1 MTPRSD
7 NSEFM
12 TSTAKR
18 TFSKRERAFAIG
30 LVSGLIIGAIIGS
43 VTGNL
48 GWWIW
53 LGMTIG
59 ICIGGLQAFR
69 LR

>member
-1 MTPRSD
+1 
-7 NSEFM
+7 M
-12 TSTAKR
+12 TSKAKR

-30 LVSGLIIGAIIGS
+30 LVSGLIIGAIVGL

-53 LGMTIG
+53 FGMTMG
-59 ICIGGLQAFR
+59 ISIGGLRAF
-69 LR
+69 LLK